1 VQDGFDCID
10 FTGNEIARLENFP
23 IMKRL
28 GTLLLSNNAIT
39 RIASGLESSLPRLHT
54 VILTNNRIASLVEL
68 DSLAGIASLERLSL
82 LHNAVTRRPHYRHY
96 AIFRLPQLKMLDFQ
110 RIRKKERIAAV
121 KFFSSPAGKAVLAE
135 LEAVRSTTHP
145 EITSLPSLL
154 GRQAVGAGRRTA
166 AGAAGGS
173 DGVGA
178 SDGSSSAA
186 AALTPIDFSPEE
198 RGAIAAALLQ
208 ATSAEAI
215 ADIESHLA
223 HNKLPPAA
231 AALLG
236 RAATDAEALRKAAAD
251 APVPVV
257 LGGAAT

>member
-1 VQDGFDCID
+1 LPVQDGFDCID

-39 RIASGLESSLPRLHT
+39 RIASGLESSLPHLHT

-96 AIFRLPQLKMLDFQ
+96 AIFRLPQLKTLDFQ

-154 GRQAVGAGRRTA
+154 GRHAVGAGRRAA

-173 DGVGA
+173 DSVGA

-186 AALTPIDFSPEE
+186 AAAPTPIDFSPEE
-198 RGAIAAALLQ
+198 RGAIAA
-208 ATSAEAI
+208 
-215 ADIESHLA
+215 IESHLA